1 MARTCK
7 NCYSSVNDEHKFCT
21 ECGKEVPFPEYKES
35 KIENIEEDNQS
46 SDEIKYYKDTGW
58 VIPLV
63 IGCLLFML
71 FIYLLNPTLNST
83 NSIHVNTN
91 SIQEVLLPKV
101 ETNEPIKNELS
112 LEEKSTLFKEAKK
125 DFDKKNYD
133 SSILK
138 FNKLLG
144 LNYKLDEVKFYL
156 GQNWYMKKVYPMAIV
171 YYKDSAILNDKA
183 TYMPTLLH
191 NNAISLGK
199 IKDKENVNALQKEL
213 NTVLTPEDKANLLK
227 EAKSDFDSKKYV
239 SSTSKC
245 EKLLEANYRPAEVNF
260 YLGQNYYMRKKY
272 DVAISHFKKS
282 AILNDKAAY
291 MPTLLLN
298 SAISFENIKD
308 NENAKSFY
316 TTLIELY
323 PSTDEAIIAKRNH
336 LLKNNI
342 KKQNESIIEEKPNL
356 YKESENNSYS
366 KKLEST
372 TSSDKYDTS
381 KNVYSPPEQTLPY
394 NGEIKNY
401 SYAEKIAP
409 LNIKTS
415 YGANYLV
422 KLKGA
427 YTKEPIMTIF
437 IRGGNEIT
445 INVPLG
451 SFELTYASGNK
462 WYGYDNL
469 FGKETLYSKADEI
482 FNFRD
487 TGYEIS
493 GYTITL
499 YRVSNGNLNT
509 QNISQ
514 SQF

>member
-1 MARTCK
+1 MT
-7 NCYSSVNDEHKFCT
+7 
-21 ECGKEVPFPEYKES
+21 
-35 KIENIEEDNQS
+35 
-46 SDEIKYYKDTGW
+46 
-58 VIPLV
+58 
-63 IGCLLFML
+63 
-71 FIYLLNPTLNST
+71 
-83 NSIHVNTN
+83 
-91 SIQEVLLPKV
+91 
-101 ETNEPIKNELS
+101 
-112 LEEKSTLFKEAKK
+112 
-125 DFDKKNYD
+125 
-133 SSILK
+133 
-138 FNKLLG
+138 
-144 LNYKLDEVKFYL
+144 
-156 GQNWYMKKVYPMAIV
+156 V

-227 EAKSDFDSKKYV
+227 EAKSDFDSKKYD
-239 SSTSKC
+239 SSTSKY
-245 EKLLEANYRPAEVNF
+245 EKLLEANYKPAEVNF
-260 YLGQNYYMRKKY
+260 YLGQNWYMRKKY
-272 DVAISHFKKS
+272 DVAISYYKKS
-282 AILNDKAAY
+282 AILNDRAAY
-291 MPTLLLN
+291 MPTLLLH

-308 NENAKSFY
+308 KENAKNFY
-316 TTLIELY
+316 STLIELY
-323 PSTDEAIIAKRNH
+323 PSSDEAKIAKENY
-336 LLKNNI
+336 LIKNNI
-342 KKQNESIIEEKPNL
+342 VKKQNESIIDEKTLYEKTKEYFNL
-356 YKESENNSYS
+356 EKNNSVS
-366 KKLEST
+366 
-372 TSSDKYDTS
+372 SSDKYDTS

-437 IRGGNEIT
+437 IIGGNEIT

-451 SFELTYASGNK
+451 SFEITYASGNK
-462 WYGYDNL
+462 WYGYNDL
-469 FGKETLYSKADEI
+469 FGKETAYSKADEI